1 MAFVLPKE
9 AFIALAAVSWADGTV
24 RAKEKDALL
33 RAARECGVD
42 GDDLKP
48 IEAALGTTTSL
59 ENFVPGDMNDWQ
71 RVVTYAFA
79 CWLTRID
86 GVASSE
92 EKSELDDLAKRLDLE
107 KPICERA
114 NAAVLDV
121 LVLKDG
127 GRPDKFDLLKLEE
140 RLREK
145 LPQAAKSAS

>member
-33 RAARECGVD
+33 RAAKECGVE
-42 GDDLKP
+42 GDDLAS
-48 IEAALGTTTSL
+48 IGTALEKSTNL
-59 ENFVPGDMNDWQ
+59 EGFVPGDMNEWQ

-79 CWLTRID
+79 CWLSRID
-86 GVASSE
+86 GVASAE
-92 EKSELDDLAKRLDLE
+92 ERDHLDDLGKRLDLE
-107 KPICERA
+107 KPARERA

-127 GRPDKFDLLKLEE
+127 GRPDKFDLVKLEE

-145 LPQAAKSAS
+145 LPQAAKSG